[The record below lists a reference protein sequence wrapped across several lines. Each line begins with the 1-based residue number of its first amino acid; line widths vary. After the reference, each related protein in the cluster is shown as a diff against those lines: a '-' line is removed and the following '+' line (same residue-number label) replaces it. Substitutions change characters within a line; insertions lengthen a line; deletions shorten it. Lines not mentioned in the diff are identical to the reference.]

1 MSSGLE
7 VTFCHSSI
15 QDSIHVQ
22 IHYYSDIFD
31 QRYSLW
37 APVYWSSID
46 YLPQH
51 CYTISLGDI
60 AVITSIVAGF
70 LPVRCQ
76 FTCRRPSCRCLWPF
90 AFDLGCLICVGTWCC
105 CWSGCRQWLEVAS
118 YDASSSHGFFQF
130 FWDLWLTNCWKSCW
144 CLIAVGYHIC
154 WCLRFILVIQEFQ
167 SYFQV
172 LSDCHHLG
180 CHRTPRLPI
189 CSGQGGCV
197 NSFSKVILQLFIG
210 IDFAFLN
217 SLDIC
222 NLLLISDLYFHL
234 WSRMSESLE
243 YAVGFGCA
251 HHHIEITLW
260 Y

>member
-1 MSSGLE
+1 MSSSPE
-7 VTFCHSSI
+7 ATFCHSSI

-22 IHYYSDIFD
+22 IHYYSGIFD

-37 APVYWSSID
+37 VPVYWSSID
-46 YLPQH
+46 CLPQH
-51 CYTISLGDI
+51 CCTIGLGDI
-60 AVITSIVAGF
+60 AVITSIVADF

-76 FTCRRPSCRCLWPF
+76 FACKRPSCRCLWPF
-90 AFDLGCLICVGTWCC
+90 AFDLGCLICAGTWCC

-154 WCLRFILVIQEFQ
+154 WCLQFILVIQEFQ
-167 SYFQV
+167 SYFQL

-180 CHRTPRLPI
+180 CHRTPQLPI

-210 IDFAFLN
+210 TNFAFLN
-217 SLDIC
+217 SPDIC